1 MFESLFNGNG
11 RRKSLKEMMDE
22 LNEML
27 GDYNPNFT
35 SSTEHKVETGNTDGL
50 DWEKETWSS
59 PDGRFTYIVTTSSSS
74 PIFNKRKPKKE
85 TTIESLKKE
94 LDVAV
99 ENEDFQLAI
108 YLRDKIKSLETN
120 QDEIKALEDE
130 LKSCIEKQD
139 FEKAIEIRD
148 QLRKFKP

>member
-1 MFESLFNGNG
+1 MFESLFNG

-22 LNEML
+22 LNEMM
-27 GDYNPNFT
+27 GDYNPNFR
-35 SSTEHKVETGNTDGL
+35 SSTEHKVETGNTDGQ
-50 DWEKETWSS
+50 DWERETWSS
-59 PDGRFTYIVTTSSSS
+59 PDGSFTYIVTTSSIS
-74 PIFNKRKPKKE
+74 PLNYRKNPKKE
-85 TTIESLKKE
+85 TTVESLKKE
-94 LDVAV
+94 LDKAV

-148 QLRKFKP
+148 QLRKLKP